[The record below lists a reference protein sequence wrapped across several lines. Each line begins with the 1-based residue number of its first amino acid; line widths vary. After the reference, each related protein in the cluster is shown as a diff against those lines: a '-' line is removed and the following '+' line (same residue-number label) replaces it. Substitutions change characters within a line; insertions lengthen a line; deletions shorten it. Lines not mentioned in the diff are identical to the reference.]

1 MNILVSVDSFKG
13 SLESI
18 EAGEIIREGI
28 LNVVEDAKVIVKPLA
43 DGGEGTVSALTTGLG
58 GQFVDIEV
66 EGPLKAKVTSR
77 YGIVEGRAIMEMA
90 SSSGLTLLE
99 KKDRNPLNTSTF
111 GLGEMIKD
119 ALDKGYRDFIIG
131 IGGSATNDLGI
142 GMLKSLGYRF
152 LGEDN
157 RELEARGKDL
167 SKIVKIDDSQVD
179 RRLKDCVFE
188 IACDVDNPLYGENGA
203 SYVYGPQKGA
213 SPDIVEEL
221 DMGARKF
228 SDLVG
233 KKYGLHYENVEGVGA
248 AGGLGYAFKTFLGGE
263 LLKGIDI
270 IINFLEIEE
279 DMKKVDLAIT
289 GEGEIDYQ
297 TMMGKA
303 PSGIAKLGA
312 KYKVPVIALAGSL
325 GRDVEKINQ
334 LGIDGYF
341 SITPGPMSLEDAM
354 DREASKKNLRRT
366 VEQIMRIYRLGGN

>member
-66 EGPLKAKVTSR
+66 EGPLKAKVTAR

-167 SKIVKIDDSQVD
+167 NKIVKIDDSQVD

-233 KKYGLHYENVEGVGA
+233 KKYGLHYESVEGVGA
-248 AGGLGYAFKTFLGGE
+248 AGGLGYAFKTFLGGK

-279 DMKKVDLAIT
+279 DMKK
-289 GEGEIDYQ
+289 
-297 TMMGKA
+297 
-303 PSGIAKLGA
+303 
-312 KYKVPVIALAGSL
+312 
-325 GRDVEKINQ
+325 
-334 LGIDGYF
+334 
-341 SITPGPMSLEDAM
+341 
-354 DREASKKNLRRT
+354 RT
-366 VEQIMRIYRLGGN
+366 LL